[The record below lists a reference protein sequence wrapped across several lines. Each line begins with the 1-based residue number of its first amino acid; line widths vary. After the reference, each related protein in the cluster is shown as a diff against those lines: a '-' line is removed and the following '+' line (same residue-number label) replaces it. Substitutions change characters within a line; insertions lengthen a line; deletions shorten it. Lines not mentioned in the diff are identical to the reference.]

1 MNKEEVLKKSQSK
14 KRNKSNEMEMDIL
27 LKSHHIGLIAGLIL
41 CLIIVSIK
49 IYLKQSHQ
57 DILSVFCSILCG
69 QYLYKGIRLKNV
81 LQMILGVIW
90 GIMSLAWVIEYFMYC
105 LSLLT

>member
-1 MNKEEVLKKSQSK
+1 MNKEEDLKKSQSK
-14 KRNKSNEMEMDIL
+14 KRNKLDERDIL

-49 IYLKQSHQ
+49 IYLKQPHQ
-57 DILSVFCSILCG
+57 DMLSVFCSILCG

-81 LQMILGVIW
+81 LQMILGMIW

-105 LSLLT
+105 LR